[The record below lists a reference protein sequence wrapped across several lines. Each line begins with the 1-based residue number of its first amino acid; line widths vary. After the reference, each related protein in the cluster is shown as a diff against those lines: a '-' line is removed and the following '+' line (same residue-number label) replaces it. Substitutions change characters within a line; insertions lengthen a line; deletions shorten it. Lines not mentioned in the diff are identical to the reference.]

1 MNIGRKK
8 DIESLW
14 RLVVA
19 PGTVGTPTSVAVSVL
34 ESPAP
39 ALAPDAVKLSRSSC
53 DGFDDALG
61 IGICIA
67 LCYVI
72 TECKGKFM

>member
-14 RLVVA
+14 RFVDA
-19 PGTVGTPTSVAVSVL
+19 PGTVGTPTIVVVSAL

-39 ALAPDAVKLSRSSC
+39 ALAAGAFKSSRSRC
-53 DGFDDALG
+53 DRFADAFG
-61 IGICIA
+61 IGTCIV

-72 TECKGKFM
+72 CESKGRG